1 MNDQPNT
8 QAKRERLTKL
18 FEFLKAY
25 TDLRYPPVRDINQ
38 QPRTLWLK
46 DLPTHPSVELV
57 RDTGKDNEET
67 EDSDIVLRLT
77 RPTITPC
84 PPPPAA
90 LSVWLK
96 LGWREYRGT
105 VEIEETRNVVKDDQ
119 THIERFEDDYQ
130 RPVLLRDW
138 QRQRDVWVT
147 NERPARHALAFFQTV
162 YEWYGIQE
170 REGEKIELL
179 VGDGLLHCPNAGGEF
194 LHPVLLQ
201 KLELEFYPEKK
212 QPQFVF
218 RKREQPPELYMEFL
232 RTLPEVNNQQIAC
245 CADELKKAEF
255 APLGDEDTAGFLLRL
270 IQGLFPSSGR
280 VRESTEQSDLEME
293 QDAPTIERQPVIFM
307 RQRRTGPGSIFDAV
321 LNDIANRVDFSP
333 ALLQILGLAE
343 SETIKKESIG
353 GGFGLGN
360 EDEDVLLSK
369 PANQEQLE
377 IARQL
382 ARKDCVLVQ
391 GPPGTGK
398 THTIA
403 NLLGHLLAQGKRVLV
418 TAHTP
423 KALRV
428 LREKVV
434 EPLRPLCVSILQ
446 NDKQSQDELQTS
458 VKKINEQLSKDDHL
472 LEREANRLREN
483 RKRILKALRDVRQ
496 KFIEARQDEIRDVV
510 FAGKPTRP
518 IEAAKRVKDGAGKDD
533 WIPSPVT
540 LGESLPVSYADVV
553 ALYQTNSR
561 VSAADERELNGFRPE
576 LSTLPTPKG
585 FQSAVEELNSLANC
599 NLRFREELWDAKLG
613 PDDLNEFDRML
624 ETASKTIEFLR
635 DSTAWQLEAIQ
646 AGRDGDEA
654 CRVWGSLS
662 ELIETTWREVQEC
675 HALVLEHG
683 PVISD
688 TRPPH
693 DLLLI
698 IEEIIQHN
706 EAGKSFGLLT
716 KLTKRH
722 WFEFGGK
729 VKVGSHSLD
738 LSNSTHLQSV
748 RALLRMRHLRSE
760 LTERWERQMACQG
773 GPACSELGD
782 RPEQVCKQFVGKIQ
796 TCLEWHVTTWQPLE
810 SEFQR
815 LGFLWAAYLESTPPE
830 TGPNAELN
838 RIRQA
843 ILGDLGTILGSRGGW
858 LRHERLRTM
867 LAGWP
872 ESVPTSETPDAL
884 VTQRLRRAM
893 REASP
898 SEYQVAYEELARLK
912 NLELDLNR
920 RRALLKQISRS
931 APAWASAIEN
941 RHPKHDQ
948 PQPPSDPDSA
958 WEWRQLYDELE
969 RRANV
974 SLDQLQRQ
982 IESLGHELLEVTAQ
996 LVEKQTWMNQIRQTG
1011 SEQKQAL
1018 GAYAAMRN
1026 RLSKTGKGIRDAE
1039 FRAAARREMTTAK
1052 DAVPVW
1058 IMPLPEVA
1066 ETFDPRKA
1074 RFDVVI
1080 VDESSQCD
1088 PTSLFA
1094 LYLGRQT
1101 IIVGDDEQVSPVAV
1115 GEKAE
1120 EVVKLINAYS
1130 NQEGAFCFESYNCR

>member
-1 MNDQPNT
+1 
-8 QAKRERLTKL
+8 
-18 FEFLKAY
+18 
-25 TDLRYPPVRDINQ
+25 
-38 QPRTLWLK
+38 
-46 DLPTHPSVELV
+46 
-57 RDTGKDNEET
+57 
-67 EDSDIVLRLT
+67 
-77 RPTITPC
+77 
-84 PPPPAA
+84 
-90 LSVWLK
+90 
-96 LGWREYRGT
+96 
-105 VEIEETRNVVKDDQ
+105 
-119 THIERFEDDYQ
+119 
-130 RPVLLRDW
+130 
-138 QRQRDVWVT
+138 
-147 NERPARHALAFFQTV
+147 
-162 YEWYGIQE
+162 
-170 REGEKIELL
+170 
-179 VGDGLLHCPNAGGEF
+179 VG
-194 LHPVLLQ
+194 
-201 KLELEFYPEKK
+201 
-212 QPQFVF
+212 
-218 RKREQPPELYMEFL
+218 
-232 RTLPEVNNQQIAC
+232 
-245 CADELKKAEF
+245 
-255 APLGDEDTAGFLLRL
+255 
-270 IQGLFPSSGR
+270 
-280 VRESTEQSDLEME
+280 
-293 QDAPTIERQPVIFM
+293 
-307 RQRRTGPGSIFDAV
+307 
-321 LNDIANRVDFSP
+321 
-333 ALLQILGLAE
+333 
-343 SETIKKESIG
+343 
-353 GGFGLGN
+353 
-360 EDEDVLLSK
+360 
-369 PANQEQLE
+369 
-377 IARQL
+377 
-382 ARKDCVLVQ
+382 
-391 GPPGTGK
+391 
-398 THTIA
+398 
-403 NLLGHLLAQGKRVLV
+403 
-418 TAHTP
+418 
-423 KALRV
+423 
-428 LREKVV
+428 
-434 EPLRPLCVSILQ
+434 
-446 NDKQSQDELQTS
+446 
-458 VKKINEQLSKDDHL
+458 
-472 LEREANRLREN
+472 
-483 RKRILKALRDVRQ
+483 
-496 KFIEARQDEIRDVV
+496 
-510 FAGKPTRP
+510 
-518 IEAAKRVKDGAGKDD
+518 
-533 WIPSPVT
+533 
-540 LGESLPVSYADVV
+540 
-553 ALYQTNSR
+553 
-561 VSAADERELNGFRPE
+561 
-576 LSTLPTPKG
+576 
-585 FQSAVEELNSLANC
+585 
-599 NLRFREELWDAKLG
+599 
-613 PDDLNEFDRML
+613 
-624 ETASKTIEFLR
+624 
-635 DSTAWQLEAIQ
+635 
-646 AGRDGDEA
+646 DGDEA
-654 CRVWGSLS
+654 RRVWVSLS

-693 DLLLI
+693 ELLLI
-698 IEEIIQHN
+698 VEEIIQHN

-722 WFEFGGK
+722 WFEFGEK

-760 LTERWERQMACQG
+760 LTGRWERQIACQG

-796 TCLEWHVTTWQPLE
+796 TCLEWHVSTWQPLE

-830 TGPNAELN
+830 TGANAELN
-838 RIRQA
+838 RIRRA

-858 LRHERLRTM
+858 LRHERLRAM

-872 ESVPTSETPDAL
+872 ESVPTSEMPDAL

-893 REASP
+893 REVSP

-941 RHPKHDQ
+941 RHPKHNQ
-948 PQPPSDPDSA
+948 PQPPGDPDSA

-1120 EVVKLINAYS
+1120 EVVKLINAYLNGVPYKELYDGTTSIYDLAQIAFGGVIRLTEHFRCAPDIIAFS
-1130 NQEGAFCFESYNCR
+1130 NNLSYKGEIKPLREASSIPLNPHVVHYRVQGGRDRGDNVNEIEAETVAALICAATEQPEFAKNDEGKPTSFGVVSLVADKQALRIDDILRQRLELAEYRRRQILCGDSAQFQGDERDVMFLSVVDSPPSEPPLTMRQEGGKKIFKKRFNVAASRARNQMWIVHSLNHETDLQHGDYRRRLIEHALDPNAWERELRKRMERTESIFEESVLRRLMEAHYNVLPQFHVGAYRIDLVVTGNGRRLAVECDGERWHGPEKLQEDAERQAILERLGWKFVRIRGSLFFRDEDRALKTMFARLVELNIAPELELASAKPSAKAEVVERVIRRAQELRSEWHSEENTSSEQGSDTRMFQHAPFSTPKISAVLSHKLPVSITAQPTRPVRLVQPDLNVESRTEIGLTPAQIRDGLFRFIPAEGKIKREELLQKLSEHWGIPIKKARSVLNHTIADERRAERLRLDDGWEFVWRA